1 MTPALARTRALLD
14 TPPPDRIPGQL
25 DLTRSDTVTAPTAVS
40 LCTGVGALDK
50 AVEHLTGATT
60 AVYAEKD
67 PWAAQVMAALLPGV
81 ANLGSIDQINYAD
94 VADRYPD
101 LNTLIAGWP
110 CQGISNNGHRLGLDD
125 PRSGLWR
132 NVAQAIDVIRP
143 DEVFLEN
150 VAALKRRGLDVVSDH
165 LNQMDYDLYW
175 TITYASSIGAPT
187 GRPRFL
193 GYAVPGAGVTIEV
206 PAPSPTVAPVA
217 RLLPTP
223 KASDGPNGGPNQR
236 DGQGNYYLPGIAVRL
251 DDQWRAPQLG
261 PDYDYGPAIR
271 RWETVLGR
279 PAPAPTSPD
288 ARGNLRICPRF
299 TEWVM
304 GIDEGV
310 ITRHTDMPRPEQIK
324 RAGNSVVSLQT
335 AAGHAAL
342 RSAAAVN
349 RPSAALAA

>member
-1 MTPALARTRALLD
+1 MTNRQA
-14 TPPPDRIPGQL
+14 I
-25 DLTRSDTVTAPTAVS
+25 S

-50 AVEHLTGATT
+50 AVEQLTGAAT

-67 PWAAQVMAALLPGV
+67 RWAAQVMATQLPGV
-81 ANLGSIDQINYAD
+81 ENLGSIDQINYGA
-94 VADRYPD
+94 VAAQYPNLD
-101 LNTLIAGWP
+101 TLIAGWP

-132 NVAQAIDVIRP
+132 NVAQAIDVIDP
-143 DEVFLEN
+143 AEVFLEN

-165 LNQMDYDLYW
+165 LNRLGRDLYW
-175 TITYASSIGAPT
+175 TITYASSVGAPT

-193 GYAVPGAGVTIEV
+193 GYAVPGLGVTVEV
-206 PAPSPTVAPVA
+206 PAPAPTVEPVP

-251 DDQWRAPQLG
+251 DENWYAPELG
-261 PDYDYGPAIR
+261 HDYAPAIR
-271 RWETVLGR
+271 RWERVLGR

-288 ARGNLRICPRF
+288 ARGNLRISPAF

-304 GIDEGV
+304 GIDEGG
-310 ITRHTDMPRPEQIK
+310 ITRHADMPRPQQIK
-324 RAGNSVVSLQT
+324 RAGNSVVTLQALAGYEALT
-335 AAGHAAL
+335 AAAHS
-342 RSAAAVN
+342 R
-349 RPSAALAA
+349 RQPPALAA